1 LALAVVRKDFSG
13 FISQVPGGSAFI
25 VRLLN
30 TPMKT
35 FIILFLLCSSLY
47 AADTT
52 NSASSDKR
60 IVEVTFARDDKPPT
74 QEFHIVMTLW
84 LSEQNRGFDRDV
96 YSWAHQ
102 GGSGPDPD
110 THKKAAESLK
120 LLRALDEPKVLPD
133 SPNQI
138 VTVRCAN
145 GDKWV
150 VKRFPI
156 DKVPAEVHQILTIM
170 GFHDEEF
177 SRLTFIKKA
186 A

>member
-1 LALAVVRKDFSG
+1 MK
-13 FISQVPGGSAFI
+13 AFI
-25 VRLLN
+25 I
-30 TPMKT
+30 
-35 FIILFLLCSSLY
+35 FFLLCGSLY

-52 NSASSDKR
+52 NAPSRDKR
-60 IVEVTFARDDKPPT
+60 LVEVTFARDDKPPT
-74 QEFHIVMTLW
+74 QTFHIIMTFW

-96 YSWAHQ
+96 YDWAHQ
-102 GGSGPDPD
+102 GGSSPDHD
-110 THKKAAESLK
+110 THKKSADSLK

-138 VTVRCAN
+138 VTVRCAE

-150 VKRFPI
+150 VRRFPI
-156 DKVPAEVHQILTIM
+156 DKVPAEIHQILTIL
-170 GFHDEEF
+170 GVHDEEF